1 MTTTNYLE
9 DYAILTSGNEAPMKF
24 HRWAALA
31 TLSHAVGRKVWTD
44 WGILGK
50 IFPHLYLIFVG
61 DPGIKKSTAM
71 NISKQLILNLKDI
84 PIAGESITRESMTQL
99 MGDEKSRCSKV
110 YKWEDKPV
118 KYSQLSIFANEFVN
132 LLNSGGNPIGMIDF
146 FTDVWDQEVFRVETK
161 NKGTDIILNPYVSI
175 LGCLTPETIRM
186 LMAQKVI
193 SGGMTRRCIFVMGDK
208 SVRPVAFPEV
218 TPEQHAAR
226 ARINTYLNQIKALV
240 GQFVW
245 DANGRD
251 YFETWYGEN
260 FDRKRSE
267 TDIVLARFLETKPE
281 LVIKVAM
288 LVALGQDCTN
298 LVINEENLTVAQML
312 LTESEMTGPYLF
324 AGTGRNELS
333 PIAVNIMR
341 ILETDDNPL
350 NKKRIYQLFHKD
362 AQVREID
369 EILEHL
375 MRTDQIKMATV
386 TVPPASAVVLLST
399 PAKMDAYL
407 KQVSSVG
414 KAQQQAAGRPT

>member
-1 MTTTNYLE
+1 MSQSMDNHSSTYLE
-9 DYAILTSGNEAPMKF
+9 DYAILTSGNEAPVKF
-24 HRWAALA
+24 HRWAALS

-71 NISKQLILNLKDI
+71 NIAKQLVINLKDI
-84 PIAGESITRESMTQL
+84 PIAGESITRESMTQML
-99 MGDEKSRCSKV
+99 GDGNSRCAKV

-118 KYSQLSIFANEFVN
+118 KYAQLSIFANELVN

-161 NKGTDIILNPYVSI
+161 NKGTDVIMNPYISI
-175 LGCLTPETIRM
+175 LGCLTPETIRT

-208 SVRPVAFPEV
+208 SAFPVAFPEV

-226 ARINTYLNQIKALV
+226 ERINKYLLEVKALA
-240 GQFVW
+240 GKFVW
-245 DANGRD
+245 EPEARD
-251 YFETWYGEN
+251 YFEQWYNQN
-260 FDRKRSE
+260 FERKRNE
-267 TDIVLARFLETKPE
+267 TDIVLNRFLETKPE

-288 LVALGQDCTN
+288 LIALGRDLAT
-298 LVINEENLTVAQML
+298 LRVTAENLEAAVHL

-333 PIAVNIMR
+333 PIAVNLLR
-341 ILETDDNPL
+341 ILEIETMPVT
-350 NKKRIYQLFHKD
+350 KKNIYKMFHKD
-362 AQVREID
+362 ATTKELD
-369 EILEHL
+369 EVLDHL
-375 MRTDQIKMATV
+375 IRTEQISVATV
-386 TVPPASAVVLLST
+386 QANPVSKVVLVST
-399 PAKMDAYL
+399 VSKMNDYL
-407 KQVSSVG
+407 KQLSSAG
-414 KAQQQAAGRPT
+414 KAQT

>member
-1 MTTTNYLE
+1 MTSTNFLE
-9 DYAILTSGNEAPMKF
+9 DYAILTSGNEAPTKF
-24 HRWAALA
+24 HRWAALS

-71 NISKQLILNLKDI
+71 NISKQLVLNLKDI

-99 MGDEKSRCSKV
+99 MGNETSRCSKV

-161 NKGTDIILNPYVSI
+161 NKGTDVILNPYVSI

-193 SGGMTRRCIFVMGDK
+193 SGGMTRRCIFVLGDK
-208 SVRPVAFPEV
+208 SSRPVAFPEV
-218 TPEQHAAR
+218 SPAQHAAR
-226 ARINTYLNQIKALV
+226 ARINTYLNQIKTLV

-245 DANGRD
+245 EANGRE
-251 YFETWYGEN
+251 YFEHWYGEN
-260 FDRKRSE
+260 FDRKKNE

-333 PIAVNIMR
+333 PIAVNILR
-341 ILETDDNPL
+341 ILETDDHPL

-375 MRTDQIKMATV
+375 LRTDQIKIATV

-407 KQVSSVG
+407 KQVSSAG
-414 KAQQQAAGRPT
+414 KAQPPSAGPPS